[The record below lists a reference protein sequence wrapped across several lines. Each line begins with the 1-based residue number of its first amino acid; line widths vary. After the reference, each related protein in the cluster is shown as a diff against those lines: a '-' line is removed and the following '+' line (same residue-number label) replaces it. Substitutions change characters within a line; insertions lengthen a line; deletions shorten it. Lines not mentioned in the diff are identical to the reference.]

1 MNIHKSVHKSIHNS
15 KLFRCSSG
23 MDSAGVED
31 WEDEAVDLL
40 LGVPLV
46 WSLEDAGVL
55 KFMSV

>member
-1 MNIHKSVHKSIHNS
+1 MFI
-15 KLFRCSSG
+15 R
-23 MDSAGVED
+23 DSAGVED
-31 WEDEAVDLL
+31 WEDEALDLL